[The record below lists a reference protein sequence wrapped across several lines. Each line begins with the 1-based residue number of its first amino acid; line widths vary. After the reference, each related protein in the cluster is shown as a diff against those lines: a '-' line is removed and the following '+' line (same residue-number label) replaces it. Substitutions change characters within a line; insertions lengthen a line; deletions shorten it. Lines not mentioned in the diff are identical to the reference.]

1 MPLFMTDDLLK
12 KYISENIDAD
22 EIDYSYK
29 RCIQHSSLTTRIA
42 LGALAGPLI
51 AASTMKHY
59 CLVKTHKRLIIIGLN
74 GMLNVKLVKKYN
86 FDELTEYK
94 CKNGMLMYTINI
106 SSKSGDVYA
115 FKTNVNYHGDIEPF
129 LAFNI

>member
-1 MPLFMTDDLLK
+1 
-12 KYISENIDAD
+12 
-22 EIDYSYK
+22 
-29 RCIQHSSLTTRIA
+29 
-42 LGALAGPLI
+42 
-51 AASTMKHY
+51 
-59 CLVKTHKRLIIIGLN
+59 
-74 GMLNVKLVKKYN
+74 MLNVKLVKKYN